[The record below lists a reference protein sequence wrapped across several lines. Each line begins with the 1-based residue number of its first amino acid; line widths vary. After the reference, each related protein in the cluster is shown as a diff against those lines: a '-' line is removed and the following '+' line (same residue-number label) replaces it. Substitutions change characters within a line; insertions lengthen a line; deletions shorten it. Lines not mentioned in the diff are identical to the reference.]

1 MIMLFVIIMWR
12 ELVMIKA
19 PTSRSR
25 KVSKT
30 VKKSLFF
37 KLVVLKAPTSLSRV
51 LFQSRP
57 LAFSLDRAATN
68 LTT

>member
-1 MIMLFVIIMWR
+1 MCIYDVWGGLVVMIMLFVIIMWR

-19 PTSRSR
+19 PTSLSR

-37 KLVVLKAPTSLSRV
+37 
-51 LFQSRP
+51 
-57 LAFSLDRAATN
+57 
-68 LTT
+68 